1 MIDEFKQGYI
11 AQSAAN
17 GDFGSYLQNPMTA
30 KQRAIVVGRNM
41 LLCRKNTGMSQQD
54 VCSVIGIAPQTYSG
68 YENGKHEPTIET
80 LVRLA
85 YLYGVSLD
93 FLLSMFSNSEDDNVD
108 LILHNTENN
117 EAFQD
122 LQVQIHIMKEEI
134 DILRK
139 KINAK

>member
-1 MIDEFKQGYI
+1 
-11 AQSAAN
+11 
-17 GDFGSYLQNPMTA
+17 
-30 KQRAIVVGRNM
+30 
-41 LLCRKNTGMSQQD
+41 SQQD

-122 LQVQIHIMKEEI
+122 LRVQIHIMKEEI